1 MNGLLQYKHNMDTNF
16 LLQAIIYLTAAVIC
30 VPIAKKLG
38 LSSILG
44 YLLAGIIIGPYVL
57 GFIGQEGQ
65 DIMHFAEFGV
75 VMMLFLIGL
84 ELEPNKFWKMRKFI
98 LGMGAAQLIG
108 TTLILFI
115 GCLFFMDWKWE
126 TTLAISLALAL
137 SSTAIVLQTL
147 KEKGLSNTS
156 VGRSS
161 FAVLL
166 FQDIAVI
173 PILAFLPLLST
184 VNLEATNDA
193 PQSLITGY
201 ASWLQTVI
209 VVGIISTI
217 YFAGRFVFVPLLHII
232 AKTRL
237 QELFTASALLLVVGV
252 SYLMQLIGLS
262 PALGAF
268 MAGVVLAN
276 SEFRHELEGDIAPFK
291 GLLLGLFFL
300 GVGASINFQLIIENP
315 FFIFVF
321 GAILTLVK
329 FVVLF
334 VISRFH
340 KNKIDQN
347 LLFAFGLSQA
357 GEFGFVIMSFC
368 MQLNI
373 VPNILANQIMAVIA
387 MSMVA
392 TPFLLLINERIIYP
406 NTRIQEKEIKKDNDY
421 IDEDNP
427 VIIAGFGH
435 FGSTVGR
442 LLRANQI
449 KSTILD
455 YDSDRIDLLRKMGYK
470 VYYGD
475 ATRLELL
482 KAAGCENAKIFIAAI
497 DNPTVNLQVIE
508 TLKKHFPNLK
518 ILTRAR
524 NRNDAYELIDHKV
537 EHIYRETL
545 YSAVNMGVD
554 ALVALGL
561 RKYTATR
568 QGQQFIKY
576 DEITTRKLA
585 EKRHDKMAYLIT
597 IKEEIELQEQ
607 LLKSDIYSQVAATNH
622 SWDSQHLKNN
632 LADLSDSSELQD

>member
-1 MNGLLQYKHNMDTNF
+1 MDTNF

-44 YLLAGIIIGPYVL
+44 YLLAGIIIGPFVL

-84 ELEPNKFWKMRKFI
+84 ELEPSKFWKMRKFI
-98 LGMGAAQLIG
+98 LGMGSMQLIG
-108 TTLILFI
+108 TTIILFL
-115 GCLFFMDWKWE
+115 GCLFFMDWRWE

-209 VVGIISTI
+209 VIGIISTI
-217 YFAGRFVFVPLLHII
+217 YFAGRFLFVPLLHII

-252 SYLMQLIGLS
+252 SYMMQLIGLS

-300 GVGASINFQLIIENP
+300 GVGASINFQLIIDNP
-315 FFIFVF
+315 LFIFAF

-329 FVVLF
+329 FIVLF
-334 VISRFH
+334 FTSRYY
-340 KNKIDQN
+340 KKKLDQN

-373 VPNILANQIMAVIA
+373 IPNILANQIMAVIA

-455 YDSDRIDLLRKMGYK
+455 YDSDRIDLLRKMGFK

-482 KAAGCENAKIFIAAI
+482 KAAGCENAKVFIAAI

-554 ALVALGL
+554 ALVELGL

>member
-1 MNGLLQYKHNMDTNF
+1 MDTNF
-16 LLQAIIYLTAAVIC
+16 LLQAIIYLSAAVIC

-44 YLLAGIIIGPYVL
+44 YLFAGIIIGPYVM

-84 ELEPNKFWKMRKFI
+84 ELEPSKFWKMRKFI
-98 LGMGAAQLIG
+98 IGMGSAQLVG
-108 TTLILFI
+108 TTLLLFF
-115 GCLFFMDWKWE
+115 GCLYFMDWKWE
-126 TTLAISLALAL
+126 TTLAVSLALAL

-184 VNLEATNDA
+184 VNLETTNEIQ
-193 PQSLITGY
+193 QSLITGFS
-201 ASWLQTVI
+201 SWLQTLIVI
-209 VVGIISTI
+209 GCISTI
-217 YFAGRFVFVPLLHII
+217 YFAGRFLFVPLLHII

-252 SYLMQLIGLS
+252 SYLMQLVGLS

-300 GVGASINFQLIIENP
+300 GVGASINFKLILDNP
-315 FFIFVF
+315 LFIFVF

-329 FVVLF
+329 FFVLF
-334 VISRFH
+334 IISRFH
-340 KNKIDQN
+340 KKKIDQN

-357 GEFGFVIMSFC
+357 GEFGFVIMSFS

-373 VPNILANQIMAVIA
+373 IPNILANQIMAVIA
-387 MSMVA
+387 MSMIA
-392 TPFLLLINERIIYP
+392 TPFLLLINERLIYP
-406 NTRIQEKEIKKDNDY
+406 NSKFQEKETKKDSDY

-442 LLRANQI
+442 LLRANNV

-455 YDSDRIDLLRKMGYK
+455 YDSDRIDVLRKMGFK

-482 KAAGCENAKIFIAAI
+482 KAAGCDTAKLFIAAI

-524 NRNDAYELIDHKV
+524 NRIDAYELIDHKV

-554 ALVALGL
+554 ALVELGH

-597 IKEEIELQEQ
+597 VKEEIELQEQ

-622 SWDSQHLKNN
+622 SWDSEHLKNN
-632 LADLSDSSELQD
+632 LADTTE

>member
-1 MNGLLQYKHNMDTNF
+1 MDTNF

-44 YLLAGIIIGPYVL
+44 YLLAGIIIGPFVL

-84 ELEPNKFWKMRKFI
+84 ELEPSKFWKMRKFI
-98 LGMGAAQLIG
+98 LGMGSMQLIG
-108 TTLILFI
+108 TTIILFL
-115 GCLFFMDWKWE
+115 GSLFFMDWKWE

-184 VNLEATNDA
+184 FNLEATNDA

-201 ASWLQTVI
+201 TSWLQTVI
-209 VVGIISTI
+209 VIGIISTI
-217 YFAGRFVFVPLLHII
+217 YFAGRFLFVPLLHII

-252 SYLMQLIGLS
+252 SYMMQLIGLS

-300 GVGASINFQLIIENP
+300 GVGASINFQLIIDNP
-315 FFIFVF
+315 LFIFAF

-329 FVVLF
+329 FIVLF
-334 VISRFH
+334 FTSRYY
-340 KNKIDQN
+340 KKKLDQN

-373 VPNILANQIMAVIA
+373 IPNILANQIMAVIA

-406 NTRIQEKEIKKDNDY
+406 NTRTQEKEIKKDNDY

-455 YDSDRIDLLRKMGYK
+455 YDSDRIDLLRKMGFK

-482 KAAGCENAKIFIAAI
+482 KAAGCENAKVFIAAI

-554 ALVALGL
+554 ALVELGI

-585 EKRHDKMAYLIT
+585 EKRHDKMAYMIT

-607 LLKSDIYSQVAATNH
+607 LLKSDIYSQIAATNH

>member
-1 MNGLLQYKHNMDTNF
+1 
-16 LLQAIIYLTAAVIC
+16 
-30 VPIAKKLG
+30 
-38 LSSILG
+38 
-44 YLLAGIIIGPYVL
+44 
-57 GFIGQEGQ
+57 
-65 DIMHFAEFGV
+65 
-75 VMMLFLIGL
+75 
-84 ELEPNKFWKMRKFI
+84 
-98 LGMGAAQLIG
+98 
-108 TTLILFI
+108 
-115 GCLFFMDWKWE
+115 
-126 TTLAISLALAL
+126 
-137 SSTAIVLQTL
+137 
-147 KEKGLSNTS
+147 
-156 VGRSS
+156 
-161 FAVLL
+161 
-166 FQDIAVI
+166 
-173 PILAFLPLLST
+173 
-184 VNLEATNDA
+184 
-193 PQSLITGY
+193 
-201 ASWLQTVI
+201 
-209 VVGIISTI
+209 
-217 YFAGRFVFVPLLHII
+217 
-232 AKTRL
+232 
-237 QELFTASALLLVVGV
+237 
-252 SYLMQLIGLS
+252 
-262 PALGAF
+262 
-268 MAGVVLAN
+268 
-276 SEFRHELEGDIAPFK
+276 
-291 GLLLGLFFL
+291 
-300 GVGASINFQLIIENP
+300 
-315 FFIFVF
+315 
-321 GAILTLVK
+321 
-329 FVVLF
+329 
-334 VISRFH
+334 
-340 KNKIDQN
+340 
-347 LLFAFGLSQA
+347 
-357 GEFGFVIMSFC
+357 
-368 MQLNI
+368 
-373 VPNILANQIMAVIA
+373 MAVIA

-455 YDSDRIDLLRKMGYK
+455 YDSDRIDLLRKMGFK

-482 KAAGCENAKIFIAAI
+482 KAAGCENAKVFIAAI

-554 ALVALGL
+554 ALVELGI

-585 EKRHDKMAYLIT
+585 EKRHDKMAYMIT

-607 LLKSDIYSQVAATNH
+607 LLKSDIYSQIAATNH

>member
-1 MNGLLQYKHNMDTNF
+1 MDTNF
-16 LLQAIIYLTAAVIC
+16 LLQAIIYLTASVIC

-44 YLLAGIIIGPYVL
+44 YLLAGIIIGPFVL
-57 GFIGQEGQ
+57 GLIGQEGQ

-84 ELEPNKFWKMRKFI
+84 ELDPSKFWKMRKFI
-98 LGMGAAQLIG
+98 LGMGSMQLIG
-108 TTLILFI
+108 TTVLLFV
-115 GCLFFMDWKWE
+115 GCLIFMDWKWE
-126 TTLAISLALAL
+126 SALAISLALAL

-156 VGRSS
+156 VGTSS

-173 PILAFLPLLST
+173 PILAFLPLLSS
-184 VNLEATNDA
+184 VNLENSNNA
-193 PQSLITGY
+193 PLSLITAY
-201 ASWLQTVI
+201 PSWLQTVI
-209 VVGIISTI
+209 VFGILATI
-217 YFAGRFVFVPLLHII
+217 YFAGRFLFVPLLHII

-252 SYLMQLIGLS
+252 SYMMQLIGLS

-276 SEFRHELEGDIAPFK
+276 SEFRHELEGDIEPFK

-300 GVGASINFQLIIENP
+300 GVGASINFHLIFDNP
-315 FFIFVF
+315 IFIFVF
-321 GAILTLVK
+321 GALVTFVK
-329 FVVLF
+329 FAVLF
-334 VISRFH
+334 FTSRFY
-340 KNKIDQN
+340 KKKLDQN

-373 VPNILANQIMAVIA
+373 IPNILANQIMALIA
-387 MSMVA
+387 MSMLA

-406 NTRIQEKEIKKDNDY
+406 ITRTKDKETKKENDF
-421 IDEDNP
+421 IDEHNP

-442 LLRANQI
+442 LLKANKI
-449 KSTILD
+449 KTTILD
-455 YDSDRIDLLRKMGYK
+455 YDSDRVDLLRKMGFK

-482 KAAGCENAKIFIAAI
+482 KAAGCENAKVFIAAI
-497 DNPTVNLQVIE
+497 DNPTINLKVIE
-508 TLKKHFPNLK
+508 VLKKHFPNLK
-518 ILTRAR
+518 VLTRAR
-524 NRNDAYELIDHKV
+524 NRIDAYELIDHKV
-537 EHIYRETL
+537 KHIYRETL

-554 ALVALGL
+554 ALVELGL

-585 EKRHDKMAYLIT
+585 QKRHDKMAYMIT
-597 IKEEIELQEQ
+597 IKEEIQLQEQ
-607 LLKSDIYSQVAATNH
+607 LLKADVYSQVAATNH
-622 SWDSQHLKNN
+622 SWDSQHLKDN
-632 LADLSDSSELQD
+632 LADVSESTES

>member
-1 MNGLLQYKHNMDTNF
+1 MDTNF

-44 YLLAGIIIGPYVL
+44 YLLAGIIIGPFVL

-84 ELEPNKFWKMRKFI
+84 ELEPSKFWKMRKFI
-98 LGMGAAQLIG
+98 LGMGSMQLIG
-108 TTLILFI
+108 TTIILFL

-156 VGRSS
+156 VGSSS

-209 VVGIISTI
+209 VIGIISTI
-217 YFAGRFVFVPLLHII
+217 YFAGRFLFVPLLHII

-252 SYLMQLIGLS
+252 SYMMQLIGLS

-300 GVGASINFQLIIENP
+300 GVGASINFQLIIDNP
-315 FFIFVF
+315 LFIFVF

-329 FVVLF
+329 FTVLF
-334 VISRFH
+334 MTSRFY
-340 KNKIDQN
+340 KKKLDQN

-373 VPNILANQIMAVIA
+373 VPNVLANQIMAVIA

-406 NTRIQEKEIKKDNDY
+406 NTRTQEKEVKKDNDY

-455 YDSDRIDLLRKMGYK
+455 YDSDRIDLLRKMGFK

-482 KAAGCENAKIFIAAI
+482 KAAGCENAKVFIAAI

-537 EHIYRETL
+537 QHIYRETL

-554 ALVALGL
+554 ALVELGH

-632 LADLSDSSELQD
+632 LADLTDSSELQD

>member
-1 MNGLLQYKHNMDTNF
+1 MDTNF

-115 GCLFFMDWKWE
+115 GCLFFMDWRWE
-126 TTLAISLALAL
+126 TTLAISLGLAL

-184 VNLEATNDA
+184 VNLEAVNDA

-209 VVGIISTI
+209 VIGIISTI

-300 GVGASINFQLIIENP
+300 GVGASINFLLIIENP
-315 FFIFVF
+315 LFIFVF

-368 MQLNI
+368 LQLNI

-455 YDSDRIDLLRKMGYK
+455 YDSDRIDLLRKMGFK

-554 ALVALGL
+554 ALVELGL

-585 EKRHDKMAYLIT
+585 EKRHDKMAFLIT

-632 LADLSDSSELQD
+632 LADLSDTSELPD

>member
-1 MNGLLQYKHNMDTNF
+1 MLQYKYKMDTNF
-16 LLQAIIYLTAAVIC
+16 LLQAIIYLSAAVVC

-44 YLLAGIIIGPYVL
+44 YLLAGIIIGPFVL

-84 ELEPNKFWKMRKFI
+84 ELEPSKFWKMRKFI
-98 LGMGAAQLIG
+98 LGMGSMQLIG
-108 TTLILFI
+108 TTIILFL
-115 GCLFFMDWKWE
+115 GCLLFMDWKWE

-184 VNLEATNDA
+184 VNLEAANDA

-209 VVGIISTI
+209 VIGIISTI
-217 YFAGRFVFVPLLHII
+217 YFAGRFLFVPLLHII
-232 AKTRL
+232 ARTRL

-252 SYLMQLIGLS
+252 SYMMQLIGLS

-300 GVGASINFQLIIENP
+300 GVGASINFQLIVDNP
-315 FFIFVF
+315 MFIFVF

-329 FVVLF
+329 FIVLF
-334 VISRFH
+334 FTSRYY
-340 KNKIDQN
+340 KKKLDQN
-347 LLFAFGLSQA
+347 LLLAFGLSQA

-373 VPNILANQIMAVIA
+373 IPSILANQIMAVIA

-406 NTRIQEKEIKKDNDY
+406 NTRSKEKEIKKDNDY

-455 YDSDRIDLLRKMGYK
+455 YDSDRIDLLRKMGFK

-482 KAAGCENAKIFIAAI
+482 KAAGCENAKVFIAAI
-497 DNPTVNLQVIE
+497 DNPTVNLKVIE
-508 TLKKHFPNLK
+508 TLKKHFPHLK

-537 EHIYRETL
+537 ENIYRETL

-554 ALVALGL
+554 ALVELGH

-585 EKRHDKMAYLIT
+585 EKRHDKMAFMIT
-597 IKEEIELQEQ
+597 VKEEIELQEQ
-607 LLKSDIYSQVAATNH
+607 LLKSDIYSQIAATNH
-622 SWDSQHLKNN
+622 SWDSEHLKDN
-632 LADLSDSSELQD
+632 LADLTDS